1 MKIVVNGILYDTDSS
16 EVCGISVPYRTT
28 LYRRLDDGTFYL
40 VTESKQICRSFYG
53 GPDTVKIK
61 ETTEITL
68 HPMTHEDAQTWAEHN
83 LPAETVYSLFSD

>member
-1 MKIVVNGILYDTDSS
+1 MKVVVNKVIFDTDDAKI
-16 EVCGISVPYRTT
+16 CGTCVPYKTT
-28 LYRRLDDGTFYL
+28 LYRRLDDGTFFL
-40 VTESKQICRSFYG
+40 LSESKQISRSFYG

-68 HPMTHEDAQTWAEHN
+68 HPMTHKDAQTWAEHN